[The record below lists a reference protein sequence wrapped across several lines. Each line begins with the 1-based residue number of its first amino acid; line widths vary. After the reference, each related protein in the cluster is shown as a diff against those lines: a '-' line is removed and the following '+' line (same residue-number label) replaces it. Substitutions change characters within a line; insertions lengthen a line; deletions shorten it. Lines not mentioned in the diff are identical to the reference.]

1 IKSWESTMLSE
12 VQPCFQLLRIGP
24 SPVPGSASPVSR
36 DLYTFRPV
44 LPRCSYRLGRRAE
57 VCDVTL
63 VSERDPTLISRVHAE
78 IHAERDGSSSNNT
91 VGEWRVYIV
100 DRSAH
105 GTFVNDVRLR
115 HGQRVELSDG
125 DMVTFGHA
133 DAACIPEGSVAAQ
146 PEAEFYFLFQKV
158 RVRPEDF
165 DAITTPKAEG
175 LGGFKPVSQAG
186 TGLGSREERIR
197 ELTRRPMAA
206 ARATLILNSIGS
218 LSKLK
223 PQPLTFHPEKA
234 KGSLDSRRGAAQ
246 GRTQQQPPSCV
257 GLPSGVVPWQARRNR
272 RKTVH
277 TVLPELEDEVQQR
290 FTDEASVQQKRRQC
304 KSESDVAELGFH
316 SPLRSRI
323 RQLGKPS
330 SHHCKGGWAPIA
342 FASAPCFYRRV
353 PGLRYSTHV
362 LYCRVHLLL
371 VTAHVAFGK
380 RIQMLRPQHP
390 YPLNAATKRTKL
402 SNRKVFSPQ
411 SSGKLHPLLISRL
424 DNLVFSFNFRKRRGR
439 PRKHPLGEVAV
450 CRVISQTLYAME
462 QCAARPCRLP
472 QDETVAWVQ
481 CDDCDAWYH
490 VACVGCNY
498 SAVQEADFHCG
509 CA

>member
-1 IKSWESTMLSE
+1 MLSE

-323 RQLGKPS
+323 RERGTNEEPEEEQRRRCRKQQQHVQQKRRRLES
-330 SHHCKGGWAPIA
+330 GGQTET
-342 FASAPCFYRRV
+342 
-353 PGLRYSTHV
+353 LREELQRLHV
-362 LYCRVHLLL
+362 
-371 VTAHVAFGK
+371 TPTG
-380 RIQMLRPQHP
+380 
-390 YPLNAATKRTKL
+390 
-402 SNRKVFSPQ
+402 
-411 SSGKLHPLLISRL
+411 
-424 DNLVFSFNFRKRRGR
+424 KRRGR